1 MQTEISHDRYTRF
14 VGTEQTLLVENY
26 SKKTNDFMTG
36 KIEGGHTT
44 HISSKNIKIGDYVKV
59 LITEASPFALKSEI
73 I

>member
-1 MQTEISHDRYTRF
+1 MQTQISHDRYKRF
-14 VGTEQTLLVENY
+14 VGTKQTLLVEKF

-36 KIEGGHTT
+36 KIDGGQTT